1 MTKQELADLVIV
13 LGAIL
18 AIVVTLAIT
27 CGCATEHGPDTPQKF
42 DSAGNPNFGPA
53 W

>member
-1 MTKQELADLVIV
+1 MTKQDLADLAII

-27 CGCATEHGPDTPQKF
+27 CGCTADHGPDTPQKF
-42 DSAGNPNFGPA
+42 DSTGHPNFGPA
-53 W
+53 